1 MKNSIRFKYLVA
13 TTAKA
18 IMILLAL
25 VTGPAWSAEKWDM
38 AAAYPAKDYI
48 TSSYIAFAKQVTK
61 HSGGALKIK
70 VHPSGSLVKGAEIFS
85 AVESGQVAIGGLIIG
100 AQAKQDP
107 IFGVDTVPF
116 LATDVDQAWELYQV
130 SKNALAYALKQRN
143 MHLLFTAVW
152 PPQGLF
158 INKKIDS
165 LTDMKGVKFRA
176 YDDGT
181 ARLAELMGA
190 IPIQTEATEI
200 KQAFS
205 TGAAES
211 MISSSA
217 TGVFYKMWEHVDYFY
232 EGNAWYPKSV
242 VVVNLDAWNSLD
254 GITREVLVAKAAE
267 AEKSVWAAMVPAND
281 SYKKTMT
288 HNGIKV
294 RPPSSKLRKEFKKIG
309 ETLSSEWAEDAG
321 DRGKRII
328 ADLDR

>member
-1 MKNSIRFKYLVA
+1 MKNTMRYKYLTGTSTQV
-13 TTAKA
+13 
-18 IMILLAL
+18 IMALLAL
-25 VTGPAWSAEKWDM
+25 VTAPAWSAEKWDM

-48 TSSYIAFAKQVTK
+48 TSSYIAFAKQVTQR
-61 HSGGALKIK
+61 SGGSLEIK
-70 VHPSGSLVKGAEIFS
+70 VHASGSLVKGAEIFS
-85 AVESGQVAIGGLIIG
+85 AVESGRVPIGGLLIG
-100 AQAKQDP
+100 AHVKEDP

-116 LATDVDQAWELYQV
+116 LATDVDAAWKLYQV

-158 INKKIDS
+158 INKKLDS
-165 LTDMKGVKFRA
+165 LADMKGVKFRS

-181 ARLAELMGA
+181 TRLAELMGA
-190 IPIQTEATEI
+190 IPTRTEATEI

-205 TGAAES
+205 SGIAES

-217 TGVFYKMWEHVDYFY
+217 TGVFYKMWEHVEYFY

-242 VVVNLDAWNSLD
+242 VVVNLDVWNSLD
-254 GITREVLVAKAAE
+254 GITKELLVEQAAE
-267 AEKSVWAAMVPAND
+267 AEKSVWAAMVPANS

-294 RPPSSKLRKEFKKIG
+294 RPPSSKLREEFKKIG
-309 ETLSSEWAEDAG
+309 GTLSSEWAEAAG

-328 ADLDR
+328 ADYDP

>member
-1 MKNSIRFKYLVA
+1 MKNSMRHKYLTGTSTQV
-13 TTAKA
+13 
-18 IMILLAL
+18 IVILLAL
-25 VTGPAWSAEKWDM
+25 LTGPAWSAEKWDM

-70 VHPSGSLVKGAEIFS
+70 VHASGSLVKGAEIFS
-85 AVESGQVAIGGLIIG
+85 AVESGRVAIGGLIIG
-100 AQAKQDP
+100 AHENKDP

-158 INKKIDS
+158 INKQIDS
-165 LTDMKGVKFRA
+165 LADMKGVKFRA

-181 ARLAELMGA
+181 ARLADLMGA
-190 IPIQTEATEI
+190 IPTQTEATEI

-205 TGAAES
+205 SGVAES

-217 TGVFYKMWEHVDYFY
+217 TGVFYRMWEHVDYFY

-242 VVVNLDAWNSLD
+242 VVVNLDAWNSLN
-254 GITREVLVAKAAE
+254 GITKEVLVDKAAE
-267 AEKSVWAAMVPAND
+267 AEKSVWAAMVPANS

-309 ETLSSEWAEDAG
+309 ETLASEWAAAAG

>member
-1 MKNSIRFKYLVA
+1 MRHKYLAGTSTQIIV
-13 TTAKA
+13 
-18 IMILLAL
+18 ILLTL

-48 TSSYIAFAKQVTK
+48 TSNYIAFAKGVTK
-61 HSGGALKIK
+61 HSGGSLKIK

-85 AVESGQVAIGGLIIG
+85 AVESGRVAIGGLIIG
-100 AQAKQDP
+100 AQVKEDP

-116 LATDVDQAWELYQV
+116 LATDVDEAWELYQV

-158 INKKIDS
+158 VNKKVDS
-165 LTDMKGVKFRA
+165 LADMKGVKFRA
-176 YDDGT
+176 YDDNT
-181 ARLAELMGA
+181 ERVAKLAGA
-190 IPIQTEATEI
+190 IPIRTEATEI

-205 TGAAES
+205 TGVAES

-217 TGVFYKMWEHVDYFY
+217 TGVFYKMWEHVEYFY
-232 EGNAWYPKSV
+232 EGNAWFPKSV

-254 GITREVLVAKAAE
+254 GITKEVLVEQAAK
-267 AEKSVWAAMVPAND
+267 AEKSVWEAMVPADN

-294 RPPSSKLRKEFKKIG
+294 RPPRSKLRKEFKKIG
-309 ETLSSEWAEDAG
+309 ETLSREWAEAAG
-321 DRGKRII
+321 DRGKQII
-328 ADLDR
+328 ADFDP

>member
-1 MKNSIRFKYLVA
+1 MKNSMRQKYLAGTSTQV
-13 TTAKA
+13 
-18 IMILLAL
+18 IMILLTL
-25 VTGPAWSAEKWDM
+25 VTGPAWSAENWDM

-48 TSSYIAFAKQVTK
+48 TSSYIAFAKKVTK

-70 VHPSGSLVKGAEIFS
+70 VHASGSLVKGAEIFS
-85 AVESGQVAIGGLIIG
+85 AVGSGRVAIGGLIIG
-100 AQAKQDP
+100 AHADEDP

-116 LATDVDQAWELYQV
+116 LATDVDEAWQLYQV

-158 INKKIDS
+158 INRKVDS
-165 LTDMKGVKFRA
+165 LADMKGVKFRA
-176 YDDGT
+176 YDDNT
-181 ARLAELMGA
+181 ERLAELVGA

-205 TGAAES
+205 TGLAES

-217 TGVFYKMWEHVDYFY
+217 TGVFYQMWEHVEYFY

-242 VVVNLDAWNSLD
+242 VVVNLDVWNGLD
-254 GITREVLVAKAAE
+254 GITREVLVEQAAK
-267 AEKSVWAAMVPAND
+267 AEKSVWAAMVPANS

-294 RPPSSKLRKEFKKIG
+294 RPTSSKLRKEFKKIG
-309 ETLSSEWAEDAG
+309 ETLSTEWAEAAG
-321 DRGKRII
+321 DRGKQII
-328 ADLDR
+328 ADYDP

>member
-1 MKNSIRFKYLVA
+1 MKNSMQYGYLTG
-13 TTAKA
+13 TTAKV

-61 HSGGALKIK
+61 HSGGTLKIK

-85 AVESGQVAIGGLIIG
+85 AVESGRVAIGGLIIG
-100 AQAKQDP
+100 AHAKEDP

-116 LATDVDQAWELYQV
+116 LATDVDEARELYQV

-158 INKKIDS
+158 INKKVDN
-165 LTDMKGVKFRA
+165 LADMKGVKFRS

-181 ARLAELMGA
+181 TRLAELMGA
-190 IPIQTEATEI
+190 IPTRTEATEI

-205 TGAAES
+205 TGVAES

-217 TGVFYKMWEHVDYFY
+217 TGVFYKMWEHVEYFY

-242 VVVNLDAWNSLD
+242 VVVNLDAWNRLD
-254 GITREVLVAKAAE
+254 GITKEVLVEQAAK
-267 AEKSVWAAMVPAND
+267 AEKSVWAAMVPANN

-309 ETLSSEWAEDAG
+309 ENLSREWAEAAG
-321 DRGKRII
+321 ERGKQII
-328 ADLDR
+328 ADYDP

>member
-1 MKNSIRFKYLVA
+1 MKNSMRQKYLA
-13 TTAKA
+13 GTTTKV

-48 TSSYIAFAKQVTK
+48 TSSYIAFAKQVMK
-61 HSGGALKIK
+61 HSGGSLKIK
-70 VHPSGSLVKGAEIFS
+70 VHPSGSLVQGAEIFS
-85 AVESGQVAIGGLIIG
+85 AVESGRVPIGGLLIG
-100 AQAKQDP
+100 AHAQEDP

-158 INKKIDS
+158 VNKKVDS
-165 LTDMKGVKFRA
+165 LADMKGVKFRA
-176 YDDGT
+176 YDDNT
-181 ARLAELMGA
+181 ERLAELVGS

-205 TGAAES
+205 TGLAES

-217 TGVFYKMWEHVDYFY
+217 TGVFYKMWEHVEYFY

-254 GITREVLVAKAAE
+254 GITKEVLVEQAAK
-267 AEKSVWAAMVPAND
+267 AEKSVWAEMVPANS

-294 RPPSSKLRKEFKKIG
+294 RPTSSKLRKEFKKIG
-309 ETLSSEWAEDAG
+309 ETLSTEWAEAAG
-321 DRGKRII
+321 DRGKQII
-328 ADLDR
+328 ADYDP